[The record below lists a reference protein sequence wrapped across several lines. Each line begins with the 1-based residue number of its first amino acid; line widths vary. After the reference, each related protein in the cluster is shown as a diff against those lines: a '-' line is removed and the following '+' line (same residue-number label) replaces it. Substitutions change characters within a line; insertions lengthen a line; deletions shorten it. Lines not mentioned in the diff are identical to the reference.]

1 MEMLLFV
8 GLQAAGKST
17 FFKEKWYETHM
28 RLNMDMLRTRHREA
42 ILLDALLQAKQ
53 PFVVDNTNPT
63 AEDRKAY
70 IDKAQAHQ
78 FRIAG
83 YYFVPD
89 YLESLRRNE
98 GRAGKAKIPEI
109 GIKSVM
115 KKLQQPT
122 WDEGFDDIYDVTSI
136 NGLFTV
142 EARGGKP
149 QLPNSAPS

>member
-8 GLQAAGKST
+8 GLQATGKST

-63 AEDRKAY
+63 AEARQVY
-70 IDKAQAHQ
+70 IDKARAHQ
-78 FRIAG
+78 FRIVC

-89 YLESLRRNE
+89 YLESLKRNE
-98 GRAGKAKIPEI
+98 GRVGKARIPEI

-115 KKLQQPT
+115 RKLEQPT
-122 WDEGFDDIYDVTSI
+122 WDEGFDDIYDVTSN

-142 EARGGKP
+142 EARMGKP
-149 QLPNSAPS
+149 QLPGPAPN

>member
-28 RLNMDMLRTRHREA
+28 RLNMDMLRTRRREA

-70 IDKAQAHQ
+70 IDKAQAHR
-78 FRIAG
+78 FRIVG

-89 YLESLRRNE
+89 YLESINRNE
-98 GRAGKAKIPEI
+98 GRSGKAKIPEI
-109 GIKSVM
+109 GIRSVM

-122 WDEGFDDIYDVTSI
+122 WDEGFDDIYDVTSK
-136 NGLFTV
+136 NGVFTV
-142 EARGGKP
+142 EARAGKP
-149 QLPNSAPS
+149 QLPGPASY